1 MNCSI
6 CGASARVLETN
17 FHGAIVD
24 CVECGSYVVSAEV
37 LKKKEVSGKV
47 VAVQATRLW
56 LASQRLGHNH
66 RPVIT
71 ADTVRWE
78 K

>member
-24 CVECGSYVVSAEV
+24 CVECGSYVISAEV
-37 LKKKEVSGKV
+37 LKKKEFAGKV

-56 LASQRLGHNH
+56 LVSQRLGYNH